1 MNQVNF
7 KKDKNKTRAKYRYD
21 QRRAAAI
28 ADYLLVTVPL
38 QHMEAVQF
46 INKLEQQY
54 PGKKDIRKTP
64 EFRSFQKIHLGIS
77 DGKTS
82 STATNNQPGDTGKIV
97 GTKKEMVLNIQLM
110 NTIQTQETSQPIPQ
124 ASAKPGS
131 EWGEVNSIFDQIPDD
146 VMNRMLKDINEDPC
160 LKSILDQFDMYEEEI
175 IDEGSLSDIN
185 IDIDCESPL
194 EQELNNLFNSFGSD
208 ISVTRRVRRMT

>member
-124 ASAKPGS
+124 ASAKTGS

-175 IDEGSLSDIN
+175 IDEGSLSDLN

-194 EQELNNLFNSFGSD
+194 EQELNNLF
-208 ISVTRRVRRMT
+208 

>member
-64 EFRSFQKIHLGIS
+64 EFRSFQKVHLGIS

-131 EWGEVNSIFDQIPDD
+131 EWDEVNSIFDQIPND

-194 EQELNNLFNSFGSD
+194 EQELNNLF
-208 ISVTRRVRRMT
+208 

>member
-7 KKDKNKTRAKYRYD
+7 KKDKNKTRAKYRYN

-64 EFRSFQKIHLGIS
+64 EFRSFQKFHLGIS

-82 STATNNQPGDTGKIV
+82 STATNNQPGDNEKIV

-146 VMNRMLKDINEDPC
+146 VMNRLLKDINEDPC

-194 EQELNNLFNSFGSD
+194 EQELNNLF
-208 ISVTRRVRRMT
+208 

>member
-97 GTKKEMVLNIQLM
+97 GTKKR
-110 NTIQTQETSQPIPQ
+110 
-124 ASAKPGS
+124 
-131 EWGEVNSIFDQIPDD
+131 W
-146 VMNRMLKDINEDPC
+146 C
-160 LKSILDQFDMYEEEI
+160 
-175 IDEGSLSDIN
+175 
-185 IDIDCESPL
+185 
-194 EQELNNLFNSFGSD
+194 
-208 ISVTRRVRRMT
+208 

>member
-82 STATNNQPGDTGKIV
+82 STTTNNQPGDTGKIV

-194 EQELNNLFNSFGSD
+194 EQELNNLF
-208 ISVTRRVRRMT
+208 

>member
-124 ASAKPGS
+124 ASANPGS

-175 IDEGSLSDIN
+175 IDEGSLADIN

-194 EQELNNLFNSFGSD
+194 EQELNNLF
-208 ISVTRRVRRMT
+208 

>member
-7 KKDKNKTRAKYRYD
+7 KKNKNKTRAKYRYD

-131 EWGEVNSIFDQIPDD
+131 ERGEVNSIFDQIPDD

-194 EQELNNLFNSFGSD
+194 EQELNNLF
-208 ISVTRRVRRMT
+208 